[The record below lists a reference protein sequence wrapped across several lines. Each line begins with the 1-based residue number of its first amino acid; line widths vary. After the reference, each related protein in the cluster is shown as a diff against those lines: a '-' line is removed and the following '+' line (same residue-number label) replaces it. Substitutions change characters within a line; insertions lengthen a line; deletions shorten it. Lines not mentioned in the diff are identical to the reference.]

1 MLGKC
6 IKNEIIN
13 RYKPLLLVYSVLL
26 IYSPIFYVLDQSR
39 DAIANEYVALFV
51 GLLQVVYG
59 FVVMFALLAV
69 FLYPLVDFRNRVFK
83 DQGYLTNTLPVKT
96 STLMIGR
103 LIVDILTYI
112 SAAIVIPFSICLA
125 AMDFEIYDKLFDFL
139 LDLVG
144 YITTDVSNVLVLTL
158 IILVLVTFLAGM
170 LLSQWMFNAAYAFGH
185 SFSNNK
191 KIMSIVG
198 MIMFY
203 AAFQI
208 LSIIFLVILRDTG
221 ILSDFESIENSKN
234 FSFEIANRF
243 FAVISTFEV
252 LGVAALVAITGW
264 LTKHKLNLE

>member
-26 IYSPIFYVLDQSR
+26 IYSPIYYILDQMR
-39 DAIANEYVALFV
+39 DNMNNDYVMMFV

-59 FVVMFALLAV
+59 FVVLFALLAV
-69 FLYPLVDFRNRVFK
+69 FFYPLYDFRNRLFK

-125 AMDFEIYDKLFDFL
+125 AMDFRIYGKLFD
-139 LDLVG
+139 LVIELIG
-144 YITTDVSNVLVLTL
+144 YITTDVSNVLVLTM
-158 IILVLVTFLAGM
+158 IILVLLTFLAGM

-191 KIMSIVG
+191 KVMSIIG
-198 MIMFY
+198 MLIFY
-203 AAFQI
+203 AAFQV
-208 LSIIFLVILRDTG
+208 LSIFFLVILKNTG
-221 ILSDFESIENSKN
+221 LLTDFQEIENASN
-234 FSFEIANRF
+234 YSFEVANTF
-243 FAVISTFEV
+243 FGVICIFEM